1 MSGLAMLN
9 RTKNLVGLDIDP
21 SGLTAVEVA
30 VNGRISVERAATAPL
45 EAGIL
50 RDGEIADVERLTEA
64 LRALWKDHKR
74 LAKTVRVGVASQKIF
89 VRVIEMPPIDDPKQ
103 LDTAVRFQAQDHL
116 PMPVESAVLDHRAL
130 GIVDTAAGPRQR
142 VLLVA
147 ARREM
152 VDRILAAVR
161 GAGLRPGGID
171 LSAFAMVRALHRPA
185 DGDEPTLYAA
195 IGGVTNLAVA
205 RGTTCVFTRAAG
217 AGLEALTIE
226 LAERRQLTLEHARGW
241 LLHVGVEQPVEEI
254 EGDET
259 IVAEARRVLLEGT
272 RRIAADVRNTLDFHS
287 AQAAAEPVTS
297 VRLTGPAAAVPGFA
311 AALGAKVALP
321 VEVGTVDDAPAGHQP
336 ERLTIAAG
344 LAVTEAPA

>member
-1 MSGLAMLN
+1 MLK

-30 VNGRISVERAATAPL
+30 VNGRISVERVATAPL
-45 EAGIL
+45 ETGVL
-50 RDGEIADVERLTEA
+50 RDGEITDVERLTEA
-64 LRALWKDHKR
+64 LRALWKEHTRLGKR
-74 LAKTVRVGVASQKIF
+74 VRVGLASQKIV

-103 LDTAVRFQAQDHL
+103 LDTAVRFQAQDQL
-116 PMPVESAVLDHRAL
+116 PMPLESAVLDHRAL
-130 GIVDTAAGPRQR
+130 GIVDTGAGPRQR

-147 ARREM
+147 ARRDM
-152 VDRILAAVR
+152 VERIVAAVR
-161 GAGLRPGGID
+161 GAGLRPEGID

-185 DGDEPTLYAA
+185 DGEDATLYAA

-205 RGTTCVFTRAAG
+205 RGTTCLFTRAAG
-217 AGLEALTIE
+217 AGIESLTIE
-226 LAERRQLTLEHARGW
+226 LAERQQLTLEHARGW
-241 LLHVGVEQPVEEI
+241 LAHVGLERPVEEV
-254 EGDET
+254 EGDAT

-287 AQAAAEPVTS
+287 AQADAEPVS
-297 VRLTGPAAAVPGFA
+297 RVRLTGPAAAVPGFA
-311 AALGAKVALP
+311 AALGAKLALP
-321 VEVGTVDDAPAGHQP
+321 VEVGTVDDSPAGHEP